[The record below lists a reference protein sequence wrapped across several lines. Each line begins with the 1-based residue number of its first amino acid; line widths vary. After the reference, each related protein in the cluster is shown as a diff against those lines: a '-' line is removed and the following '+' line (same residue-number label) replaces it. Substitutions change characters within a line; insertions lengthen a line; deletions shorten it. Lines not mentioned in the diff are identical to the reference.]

1 MQFNGLTLTKVY
13 NVSAKKGT
21 EELCLIALKIDTK
34 IDGKLACVSKNWHE
48 EFGTRALES
57 LQNGTLMA
65 SFCLKLK
72 MYELKINRGIMCH
85 DNEE

>member
-57 LQNGTLMA
+57 PPFFSAVKMVERIA
-65 SFCLKLK
+65 SFIA
-72 MYELKINRGIMCH
+72 ELNQNFNDK
-85 DNEE
+85 

>member
-1 MQFNGLTLTKVY
+1 M
-13 NVSAKKGT
+13 
-21 EELCLIALKIDTK
+21 IALKIDKK
-34 IDGKLACVSKNWHE
+34 IDGKLACASKNWRE
-48 EFGTRALES
+48 EFGTRASES

-72 MYELKINRGIMCH
+72 MYELKIYRGIMCH